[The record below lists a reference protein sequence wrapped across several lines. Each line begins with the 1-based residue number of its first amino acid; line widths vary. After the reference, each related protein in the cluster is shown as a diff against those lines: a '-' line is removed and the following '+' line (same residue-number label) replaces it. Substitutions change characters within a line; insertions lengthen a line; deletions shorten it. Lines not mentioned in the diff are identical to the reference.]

1 MKRSP
6 LPPFINFGSTTI
18 VPFHRPDPN
27 GPPIRTYLCTWKPSA
42 KARTGYAPG
51 QVLRVREDG
60 FIVGTTL
67 DNALW
72 DCEGWPCTIYDVE
85 MEQADLYPMGEI
97 LLKTLALRILRVVPL
112 EDAFGP
118 RGAEIVGLMDAL
130 GRFPWFAPPA
140 LLDLARVDAL
150 VSEHYAL
157 LGGYALVKPCPVR
170 LVDDWRTSCTAD
182 IEAAKYRTET
192 YVRIQGAIANHLDN
206 DEFFNRRNA
215 LGRVLVRRAY
225 AHLWEAAWDRAYAAF
240 LPTAMAKVPQG
251 NAPAARREWAKIR
264 RLVTDRRD
272 ADRRSATKA
281 ILQQFT
287 PDLSTEDDDDDDDV
301 VANGAPMPRDV
312 RQIFSESG
320 RTMVPIDTWI
330 QRHGDHRS
338 LPNARPPARSAGAAD
353 SFEALWV

>member
-1 MKRSP
+1 VR
-6 LPPFINFGSTTI
+6 
-18 VPFHRPDPN
+18 
-27 GPPIRTYLCTWKPSA
+27 A
-42 KARTGYAPG
+42 GYAPG

-72 DCEGWPCTIYDVE
+72 DCEGWPCAIYEVE

-97 LLKTLALRILRVVPL
+97 LLKTLALRILRVVPP

-118 RGAEIVGLMDAL
+118 RGAEIVGFMDAL
-130 GRFPWFAPPA
+130 GRFPWLAPPV
-140 LLDLARVDAL
+140 LPDLTRVDAL

-170 LVDDWRTSCTAD
+170 IVDDWRTACRAD
-182 IEAAKYRTET
+182 IEAAKSRTET
-192 YVRIQGAIANHLDN
+192 YVRIQRAIANHLSN
-206 DEFFNRRNA
+206 DEFLNRRNA

-225 AHLWEAAWDRAYAAF
+225 GRLWEAAWDRAYAAF
-240 LPTAMAKVPQG
+240 LPTTMAKVPQG

-272 ADRRSATKA
+272 ADRRGATKA

-287 PDLSTEDDDDDDDV
+287 PDLSDEDEDDDDDDDCGEV
-301 VANGAPMPRDV
+301 VANGAAMPRDL
-312 RQIFSESG
+312 RQIFPESG
-320 RTMVPIDTWI
+320 RTMVPIDAWNFSVTATTEAFRTI
-330 QRHGDHRS
+330 G
-338 LPNARPPARSAGAAD
+338 LLLAAPERPIPSKPLLELYRMGLWPVGETKKNFVVFVPPSAA
-353 SFEALWV
+353 